1 MRKAL
6 HMKVVFFAA
15 LAAVCVGGVAVAGP
29 TNVGAD
35 KTGKMI
41 APMTPADAILDS
53 KYDESAVR
61 PTPLR
66 ATAENPIPF
75 SRPGRKDA
83 STSMRLPTG
92 ETLSR
97 LDFTFISGDPVGT
110 TPSDHCLR
118 PAMSANGNFVAFT
131 GLAQNLVADDTF
143 GLPQIYR
150 TTLATGA
157 NELVSKTATEVG
169 NAGSGIP
176 TLLRGGDFNIDVWT
190 NSISDDGTKIV
201 FTSEADNLAAA
212 GTDTN
217 FGPDVF
223 LWDFNGGTPTMTMV
237 STTSA
242 GAQMN
247 LDATGATTGPRF
259 STNGVIS
266 GDGLSIAFTSTATLP
281 GTTARAVNT
290 ATEAADFLAG
300 QTISLDIFHKNLS
313 TGTTTLVSHDGVTA
327 TAEAN
332 SDSMRPVISQNG
344 QRIAYQT
351 RATNLGATAITATT
365 AVGDTGP
372 RTNVYWWNAGTNAN
386 TNLSVTNAGVFPSN
400 NLPCFLPGI
409 SPNGQYVSWVSRK
422 RLQSPIN
429 PANPGTSFYVRD
441 LDGGNAAIRVVSTDT
456 AGTFQT
462 LAYRR
467 IATSQP
473 DNAGNVY
480 FTCAGNFNVPARTTF
495 ETSFHKKVFTN
506 AWPATD
512 AAGATPLLSQTPS
525 GQGPTAENSQYAD
538 GFYEDYSTR
547 PSISADG
554 SKICFPQNGTFN
566 GAFATGGLINFY
578 VATVDGSNAV
588 TGLERFPAAIPT
600 PGATVNFGGEAHERQ
615 SADLGFAEVHRPGM
629 SQNGRY
635 VTFPLNS
642 LSPLEETGNAAFFS
656 NSGGG
661 FANMVR
667 VDLQTGEFTLV
678 GLNSDGAMLASGGVG
693 ANESNVGE
701 FGPTGQT
708 EDFIP
713 RFIGTNCRAGAVANN
728 GDVAFSSLTPPVGG
742 NFLGFAGNIFIGNGG
757 ATEVI
762 KSSLPGNPFWATGE
776 SGAFI
781 NQQIYITP
789 DSRYIGFTSGATN
802 VHPDTVPGTIFGY
815 IYDRSTGS
823 TRLVTRRRRADGVGI
838 DTPND
843 DLVLM
848 AISNDGQ
855 KAIYSSTLADDV
867 IDGGPPTA
875 GHVFLYNDL
884 ADAIPNNGD
893 TFGAT
898 ITLITTDG
906 AGALLANNDTAAL
919 SLSLGFAATAF
930 MDGNANTYV
939 FEGVIDQSVATG
951 AVAGVSGSQ
960 LYAKSLNGTTDGLG
974 FLTSPLTILSKKND
988 GSFLTPL
995 EVGGGLI
1002 TNPDAFEEIAS
1013 AAISGDGGLIVFSS
1027 NARANGAIGFAGA
1040 LDDVNSPT
1048 NPPGGTSL
1056 YDVFVIENAFTTPAF
1071 TIASRGDS
1079 PSFDQ
1084 ALDGPETLVQLQTPT
1099 AFAQNV
1105 GVSGN
1110 GAVRVAFRFQGDD
1123 NLNPGDQLF
1132 SRDVYV
1138 KEFATPPAAATQ
1150 TDWTSYQ

>member
-15 LAAVCVGGVAVAGP
+15 LAAVCVSGVAVAGP

-35 KTGKMI
+35 KTGKI
-41 APMTPADAILDS
+41 TVPMMPADAILDS
-53 KYDESAVR
+53 KYDEGQAR

-92 ETLSR
+92 ETLDR
-97 LDFTFISGDPVGT
+97 IDFTFVTGDPVGT

-150 TTLATGA
+150 TELATGT
-157 NELVSKTATEVG
+157 NLLVSKNGPDAG

-223 LWDFNGGTPTMTMV
+223 LWNFNGGTPTMTMV

-242 GAQMN
+242 GTQMN
-247 LDATGATTGPRF
+247 VDQSGGTTGPRF
-259 STNGVIS
+259 STNGIIS
-266 GDGLSIAFTSTATLP
+266 GDGNSIVFTSTATLP

-290 ATEAADFLAG
+290 ADEASDLLAG
-300 QTISLDIFHKNLS
+300 QTISLDIFHKNLT
-313 TGTTTLVSHDGVTA
+313 TGTTTLVSHDGTNPAV
-327 TAEAN
+327 EAN
-332 SDSMRPVISQNG
+332 SDSMRPVISQDG
-344 QRIAYQT
+344 SRVAYQT

-365 AVGDTGP
+365 AAGETGP

-386 TNLSVTNAGVFPSN
+386 TNLSVTSAGAFPSN
-400 NLPCFLPGI
+400 NLACFLPGI
-409 SPNGQYVSWVSRK
+409 SPNGRFVSWISRK
-422 RLQSPIN
+422 NLQA
-429 PANPGTSFYVRD
+429 PAQATNLYVRD
-441 LDGGNAAIRVVSTDT
+441 LDGGASAIRVASANT
-456 AGTFQT
+456 AGTAQS
-462 LAYRR
+462 LSYRR
-467 IATSQP
+467 IASSQP
-473 DNAGNVY
+473 DNSGNVY
-480 FTCAGNFNVPARTTF
+480 FTSAGDFNNAHTTF
-495 ETSFHKKVFTN
+495 ETFFMKKVYTN

-512 AAGATPLLSQTPS
+512 AAGTAFVVSKTAG
-525 GQGPTAENSQYAD
+525 GQNPTAENSQYAD

-547 PSISADG
+547 PSVSADG
-554 SKICFPQNGTFN
+554 LKVCFPHNGTFN
-566 GAFATGGLINFY
+566 GAFATGGLLNFY
-578 VATVDGSNAV
+578 VATLDGSTNV
-588 TGLERFPAAIPT
+588 TGLERFPAAIAT
-600 PGATVNFGGEAHERQ
+600 PGATVNFGGEVHERQ
-615 SADLGFAEVHRPGM
+615 SADLGFAEVHRPGL

-635 VTFPLNS
+635 LTFPLNS
-642 LSPLEETGNAAFFS
+642 LSVLEETGNPAFFS

-667 VDLQTGEFTLV
+667 VDLQTGEFTVV
-678 GLNSDGAMLASGGVG
+678 GLNSDGTLLAGGGVS
-693 ANESNVGE
+693 ANESNVAE

-708 EDFIP
+708 QDFIP
-713 RFIGTNCRAGAVANN
+713 RFISTNCRAGAVANN
-728 GDVAFSSLTPPVGG
+728 GDVAFSSLTTPVGG
-742 NFLGFAGNIFIGNGG
+742 NFLGFGGNIFIGNGG

-776 SGAFI
+776 AGAFI
-781 NQQIYITP
+781 NQQIFITP
-789 DSRYIGFTSGATN
+789 DSRYVGFTSGATN
-802 VHPDTVPGTIFGY
+802 VHPDTVPGTVFGY
-815 IYDRSTGS
+815 IYDRATAE

-855 KAIYSSTLADDV
+855 KALYSSTLADDV

-893 TFGAT
+893 SFGAT

-919 SLSLGFAATAF
+919 TLSMGFAATAF

-939 FEGVIDQSVATG
+939 FEGIIDQSVATG

-960 LYAKSLNGTTDGLG
+960 LYAKSLNGTTDSLG

-1002 TNPDAFEEIAS
+1002 TNPDAFEEVSS

-1027 NARANGAIGFAGA
+1027 NARANGTIGFPGA
-1040 LDDVNSPT
+1040 LGDANSPV

-1071 TIASRGDS
+1071 TIASRGGS

-1099 AFAQNV
+1099 AFAQTV
-1105 GVSGN
+1105 GVTGN
-1110 GAVRVAFRFQGDD
+1110 NAVRVAFRFQGDD

-1132 SRDVYV
+1132 SRDIYV
-1138 KEFATPPAAATQ
+1138 KEFATPAPAAAQ
-1150 TDWTSYQ
+1150 ADWTSYQ

>member
-29 TNVGAD
+29 TNVGAS
-35 KTGKMI
+35 KTGKI
-41 APMTPADAILDS
+41 VEPMMPADAILES
-53 KYDESAVR
+53 KFDEGALR

-66 ATAENPIPF
+66 ATPENPIPF
-75 SRPGRKDA
+75 RRAGRKDS

-92 ETLSR
+92 ETLDR
-97 LDFTFISGDPVGT
+97 LDFTFVTGDPVGT
-110 TPSDHCLR
+110 TASDHCLR
-118 PAMSANGNFVAFT
+118 PVMSANGNFVAFT

-157 NELVSKTATEVG
+157 NELVSKTATAVG

-217 FGPDVF
+217 LGPDVF

-237 STTSA
+237 STTSG

-247 LDATGATTGPRF
+247 LDASGGTTGPRF

-266 GDGLSIAFTSTATLP
+266 GDGNSIVFTSTATLP

-290 ATEAADFLAG
+290 ATEAADLLAG
-300 QTISLDIFHKNLS
+300 QTISLDIFHKNLT
-313 TGTTTLVSHDGVTA
+313 TGTTTLVSHDGTNA
-327 TAEAN
+327 TVEAN
-332 SDSMRPVISQNG
+332 SDSMRPAISQDG
-344 QRIAYQT
+344 SRVAYQT
-351 RATNLGATAITATT
+351 RATNLGLTPLTGTPSA
-365 AVGDTGP
+365 GETGP
-372 RTNVYWWNAGTNAN
+372 RTNVYWWNAGTNAS
-386 TNLSVTNAGVFPSN
+386 TNLSVGTGGTPPNN
-400 NLPCFLPGI
+400 NLACYLPSI
-409 SPNGQYVSWVSRK
+409 SPNGRFVSWISRK
-422 RLQSPIN
+422 SLQAPSQATN
-429 PANPGTSFYVRD
+429 LYVRD
-441 LDGGNAAIRVVSTDT
+441 LDGGAAAIRVVSANA
-456 AGTFQT
+456 AGTAQS
-462 LAYRR
+462 LSYRR
-467 IATSQP
+467 IASSQP
-473 DNAGNVY
+473 DNTGNVY
-480 FTCAGNFNVPARTTF
+480 FTSAGNFNVAHTTF
-495 ETSFHKKVFTN
+495 ETFFMKKVFTN

-512 AAGATPLLSQTPS
+512 AQGTAFVVSQTAG
-525 GQGPTAENSQYAD
+525 GQLPTAENSQYAD

-547 PSISADG
+547 PSVSADG
-554 SKICFPQNGTFN
+554 TKVCFPHNGTFN
-566 GAFATGGLINFY
+566 GAFATGGLLNFY
-578 VATVDGSNAV
+578 VATLDGSNAV
-588 TGLERFPAAIPT
+588 TALDHFPEAIPT
-600 PGATVNFGGEAHERQ
+600 PGATVNFGGEVHERQ
-615 SADLGFAEVHRPGM
+615 SADLGFAEVHRPGI

-635 VTFPLNS
+635 ITFPLNS
-642 LSPLEETGNAAFFS
+642 LSPLEETGNPAFFS

-667 VDLQTGEFTLV
+667 VDLQTGEFVVV
-678 GLNSDGAMLASGGVG
+678 GLNSDGAILAGGGVT
-693 ANESNVGE
+693 ANETNVAE

-708 EDFIP
+708 QDFIP
-713 RFIGTNCRAGAVANN
+713 RFIGTNCRSGAVANN
-728 GDVAFSSLTPPVGG
+728 GDVAFSSLTTPVGG
-742 NFLGFAGNIFIGNGG
+742 NFLGFGGNIFIGNGG

-776 SGAFI
+776 AGAFI
-781 NQQIYITP
+781 NQQIFITP
-789 DSRYIGFTSGATN
+789 DSRYVGFTSGATN
-802 VHPDTVPGTIFGY
+802 VHPDTVPGTVFGY
-815 IYDRSTGS
+815 IYDRANPTTGV
-823 TRLVTRRRRADGVGI
+823 RLVTRRRRGDGVAI

-855 KAIYSSTLADDV
+855 RAIYSSTLADDV
-867 IDGGPPTA
+867 IEGGPPTA

-884 ADAIPNNGD
+884 ADGIPNNGD
-893 TFGAT
+893 SFGAT
-898 ITLITTDG
+898 VSLITTDG

-919 SLSLGFAATAF
+919 SLALGFAATAF
-930 MDGNANTYV
+930 MDGNATTYV
-939 FEGVIDQSVATG
+939 FEGIIDQSTATG
-951 AVAGVSGSQ
+951 ASSGVSGSQ
-960 LYAKSLNGTTDGLG
+960 LYAKSLTGTTDGLG
-974 FLTSPLTILSKKND
+974 FMASPLTILSKKND

-995 EVGGGLI
+995 EVAGGLI
-1002 TNPDAFEEIAS
+1002 TNTGAFEEVAS

-1027 NARANGAIGFAGA
+1027 NARANGTIGFPGA
-1040 LDDVNSPT
+1040 LDDSNSPV

-1056 YDVFVIENAFTTPAF
+1056 FDVFVLENAFTTPSF
-1071 TIASRGDS
+1071 TIASRGGS

-1099 AFAQNV
+1099 AFAQTV
-1105 GVSGN
+1105 GVTGN
-1110 GAVRVAFRFQGDD
+1110 NAVRVAFRFQGDD

-1138 KEFATPPAAATQ
+1138 KEFATPAPASTQ
-1150 TDWTSYQ
+1150 ADWTSYQ